1 MKFSD
6 QEKALLRE
14 IQQDSAAS
22 LSTLADRVGM
32 AQSTLWRKLQ
42 EFDAAGIV
50 TARVALLDPAKVGAK
65 LCVFATVSLQ
75 DHSEASLAAFSRLVD
90 RHPEILE
97 CHAITGTADYML
109 KIHTADVES
118 YEHFMTHALLRS
130 DVVQAVHSSFS
141 LKALKRTTSLPV

>member
-6 QEKALLRE
+6 QETALLRE

-22 LSTLADRVGM
+22 LATLADRVGM

-50 TARVALLDPAKVGAK
+50 TARVAILDPAKVGAK

-75 DHSEASLAAFSRLVD
+75 DHSEASLAAFSRLID
-90 RHPEILE
+90 RHLEILE
-97 CHAITGTADYML
+97 CHAITGSADYML

-118 YEHFMTHALLRS
+118 YEHFMTNALLRS
-130 DVVQAVHSSFS
+130 DVVRAVHSSFS

>member
-6 QEKALLRE
+6 QEKAILRE

-22 LSTLADRVGM
+22 LATLAERVGM

-42 EFDAAGIV
+42 EFDATGIV

-75 DHSEASLAAFSRLVD
+75 DHSEASLAAFSRLID

-97 CHAITGTADYML
+97 CHAITGSADYML

-118 YEHFMTHALLRS
+118 YEHFMTNALLRS

>member
-6 QEKALLRE
+6 QEAALLRE

-22 LSTLADRVGM
+22 LATLAERVGM

-65 LCVFATVSLQ
+65 LCVFATVSLR

>member
-6 QEKALLRE
+6 QESALLRE

-22 LSTLADRVGM
+22 LATLAERVGM

-65 LCVFATVSLQ
+65 LCVFATVSLR

>member
-6 QEKALLRE
+6 HEKALLRE

-22 LSTLADRVGM
+22 LATLAERVGM

>member
-22 LSTLADRVGM
+22 LATLAERVGM

-90 RHPEILE
+90 QHPEILE

>member
-22 LSTLADRVGM
+22 LATLADRVGM

>member
-22 LSTLADRVGM
+22 LAALADRVGM